1 MASVDG
7 VFSSGESR
15 GLLWPGASAL
25 DPQGMALSLDFD
37 TYCIWGKK
45 KQKQKQKHP
54 PVSWEIIY
62 LPCLPHRL
70 HEGQDCYEESSL

>member
-7 VFSSGESR
+7 GSFPGESR
-15 GLLWPGASAL
+15 GPLWPRASSL
-25 DPQGMALSLDFD
+25 DPQGIALSLDFA
-37 TYCIWGKK
+37 TYRIWRGKK
-45 KQKQKQKHP
+45 KQKQKIP

-70 HEGQDCYEESSL
+70 HEGQDCYEKSSL